1 MRQRLS
7 WDEEKTAEIMKQA
20 DPYTMNQQRMNPP
33 AGKYDVGGPSE
44 FAEDQNMATPWKT
57 EGRTETGHPT
67 PAREAREAVV
77 NAKQLEDKAL
87 KCITIAQRMLP
98 GADENFVED
107 QATDLMFLPERAIM
121 ATLQRQTEL
130 AAKIAAEAEKD
141 EKKEEGEEVEA
152 AKKEEKKP
160 EEKET
165 TPATAAKKEEKKPE
179 EKETTPATAAVKE
192 EEKKEEEKAAAV
204 KEEEEKKEEEKAAAV
219 KEEEEKKEEEK
230 AAAVKKE
237 EKKEEEKATTAC
249 PEKKDEGKEAFDK
262 DLLDIIFASEEI
274 VPQSKTG
281 AKTLS
286 GLVKQAST
294 ESVLE
299 GLWEAPP
306 DVSSVFG
313 KNR

>member
-165 TPATAAKKEEKKPE
+165 TPATAA
-179 EKETTPATAAVKE
+179 VK
-192 EEKKEEEKAAAV
+192 
-204 KEEEEKKEEEKAAAV
+204 
-219 KEEEEKKEEEK
+219 EEEKKEEEK